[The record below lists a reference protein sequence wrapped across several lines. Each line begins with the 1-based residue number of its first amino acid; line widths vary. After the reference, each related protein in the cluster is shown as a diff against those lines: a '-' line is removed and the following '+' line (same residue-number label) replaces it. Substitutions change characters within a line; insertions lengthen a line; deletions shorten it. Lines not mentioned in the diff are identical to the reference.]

1 MVDGVPDVEIG
12 GPGTAPD
19 GERIYVD
26 LSSTANALDIG
37 LGVDTKFASSE
48 RSLRA
53 GQHITSPFKVTLTDR
68 VVRASGIALVNNQG
82 ESIDQNASF
91 EADCS

>member
-19 GERIYVD
+19 GERVYVE

-37 LGVDTKFASSE
+37 LGVDTKFASPE
-48 RSLRA
+48 RGLRA
-53 GQHITSPFKVTLTDR
+53 GQHVTRPFTVTVTDR
-68 VVRASGIALVNNQG
+68 VVRASGIALASKQG
-82 ESIDQNASF
+82 ESVDQNASF